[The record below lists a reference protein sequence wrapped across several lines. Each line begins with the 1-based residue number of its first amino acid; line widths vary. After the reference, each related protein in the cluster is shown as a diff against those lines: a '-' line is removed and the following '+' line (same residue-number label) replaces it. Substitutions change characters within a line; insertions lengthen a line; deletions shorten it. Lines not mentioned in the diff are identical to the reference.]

1 MAGAEVTTP
10 PDASQRAATL
20 ASHVHRR
27 RIVGLAVLIVV
38 LVLVVLAGIAF
49 GARTIPP
56 ADAWHAVFGSGG
68 GADAEIVRSLRVPR
82 TVLGLVV
89 GVALGLAGAL
99 IQGYTRNPLADPGLL
114 GLNSGAAFLAVL
126 AIHVFGLA
134 TPGGYV
140 WFALAG
146 SALAGVVVFAV
157 AALGTR
163 SGTASPLSLA
173 LAGAAVTFLLQALTN
188 ALVLTDTATLDTYR
202 FWVVGSAAGR
212 GFDVLWDVLPFLTA
226 GVVIALFAGRGLNA
240 LSLGEDVARA
250 LGVKVGLAKGAGLL
264 AVVLLSGAATAACG
278 PIAFVGL
285 VVPHIARAIT
295 GPDQRWLLPYS
306 GLLGGVLLVAA
317 DTVGR
322 LIARPGEVQVGIT
335 LAICGAPVFIALVR
349 RRKLVTL

>member
-1 MAGAEVTTP
+1 MTGAEITTS
-10 PDASQRAATL
+10 PDASQRAAAH
-20 ASHVHRR
+20 ASRIHRR
-27 RIVGLAVLIVV
+27 RLAGSVV
-38 LVLVVLAGIAF
+38 LTVALFLVALASIAL

-56 ADAWHAVFGSGG
+56 VDAWHAVFGAGG
-68 GADAEIVRSLRVPR
+68 SADAEVVRTLRIPR

-114 GLNSGAAFLAVL
+114 GLNSGAAFMAVL

-146 SALAGVVVFAV
+146 SAIAGVVVFTV

-202 FWVVGSAAGR
+202 FWVVGSTAGR
-212 GFDVLWDVLPFLTA
+212 GFDVFLDVLPFLAA
-226 GVVIALFAGRGLNA
+226 GVLIALFAGRGLNA
-240 LSLGEDVARA
+240 LGLGDDVARA
-250 LGVKVGLAKGAGLL
+250 LGINVGLAKGAGLV

-306 GLLGGVLLVAA
+306 GLLGGIALLAA

-322 LIARPGEVQVGIT
+322 LIARPGEVQAGIT

-349 RRKLVTL
+349 RGKAVTS